1 LILVTGGA
9 GYVGAHAVL
18 ALQEAGE
25 EVIILDSL
33 VTGHDSVAK
42 QLGAQLVVGDIRN
55 RVVLKSV
62 FDSHPIDAVMHF
74 AAHASVA
81 ESQRDPALYWDN
93 NVVGTLNLV
102 EGMIDAEIDKIVFSS
117 SCTVYGIPES
127 EGPIDDSMFQSPIS
141 TYGWT
146 KFAAEQVMK
155 SFEKSHGLR
164 SVALRYFNA
173 AGADPEGRLGEHHD
187 PETHLIPN
195 TLAVAAGRSP
205 ELGITGFTHATP
217 DGTCIRDYV
226 HVSDLA
232 SAHLLGLDYLRK
244 GGPSQS
250 LNLGSGTGASVLDVV
265 KTVEAV
271 SGNPVPYRDIGPR
284 DGDPAKL
291 VSTIGSAE
299 QILGWKPQ
307 RSDLH
312 DIISDAWAWDQKLHA
327 G

>member
-18 ALQEAGE
+18 ALLEAGE
-25 EVIILDSL
+25 EVVVLDSL
-33 VTGHDSVAK
+33 VTGHDSVVK

-62 FDSHPIDAVMHF
+62 FDSYPIEAVMHF

-102 EGMIDAEIDKIVFSS
+102 EGMIEAEVDKIVFSS
-117 SCTVYGIPES
+117 SCTVYGIPEG

-155 SFEKSHGLR
+155 SFEQSHGLR

-173 AGADPEGRLGEHHD
+173 AGADD
-187 PETHLIPN
+187 
-195 TLAVAAGRSP
+195 
-205 ELGITGFTHATP
+205 TP

-232 SAHLLGLDYLRK
+232 SAHLLALGYLRD
-244 GGPSQS
+244 GGGSQS
-250 LNLGSGTGASVLDVV
+250 LNLGSGTGASILEVV
-265 KTVEAV
+265 RAVEAV
-271 SGNPVPYRDIGPR
+271 SGNPVPYKDVGPR

-291 VSTIGSAE
+291 VSTVDTAVK
-299 QILGWKPQ
+299 ILGWTPK
-307 RSDLH
+307 RSGLH